1 MIYMFKENF
10 MDSSEIST
18 VTRVI
23 DSLKVFCQICL
34 NLLFKEK
41 ILQFSLQFYYYY
53 CITKLSKN

>member
-1 MIYMFKENF
+1 

-18 VTRVI
+18 VTKVI